1 MKEAVYR
8 RYYKKLKRLL
18 RGRGV
23 PAYDDFSPGD
33 LLFRGQSK
41 AQTDELLK
49 GGATKSNGSGVLGDD
64 KDKTYATTRMKMAR
78 IFAGRGDAMVATG
91 NSQKPYRRESGEI
104 ISFIKQKDPGY
115 SGRSSVP
122 DSWSSSNWTDVDT
135 SVPLSKWRSGAIN
148 DDTVALRN
156 PITKDELRGIL
167 VKQKG
172 AKHGY
177 KPLPLGEAKERGF
190 SAKLRLRE
198 LAAGSLRLVEMGYTK
213 PGLRDRIKARI
224 MASSKGGRP
233 GQWSARK
240 AQLVAQEYR
249 AEGGGYKGGKTE
261 SQKSLRKWTRE
272 KWGTRSGKPSTQG
285 SEATGERYLPESA
298 NKSLSPQE
306 YGATTRA
313 KREGTR
319 RGEQFVKQPERIAEK
334 TAKKRL

>member
-1 MKEAVYR
+1 MKEFSRGKYLRRVLGGFELIPAR
-8 RYYKKLKRLL
+8 GAADAKKGAEKLRYYRSNPAGKEIDRVRKEILSDPNLAQAYRYKDTPGLTVVDGYDEAYHFPKRSRDTKIVIDNLNKHAT
-18 RGRGV
+18 RG
-23 PAYDDFSPGD
+23 
-33 LLFRGQSK
+33 K
-41 AQTDELLK
+41 
-49 GGATKSNGSGVLGDD
+49 
-64 KDKTYATTRMKMAR
+64 
-78 IFAGRGDAMVATG
+78 
-91 NSQKPYRRESGEI
+91 
-104 ISFIKQKDPGY
+104 
-115 SGRSSVP
+115 
-122 DSWSSSNWTDVDT
+122 SWSV
-135 SVPLSKWRSGAIN
+135 G
-148 DDTVALRN
+148 
-156 PITKDELRGIL
+156 
-167 VKQKG
+167 KG
-172 AKHGY
+172 ALGN
-177 KPLPLGEAKERGF
+177 PLVRAKDIDRIL

-249 AEGGGYKGGKTE
+249 AEGGGYKGGKTK

-298 NKSLSPQE
+298 NKALSPQE

-319 RGEQFVKQPERIAEK
+319 RGEQFVKQPERIAKK
-334 TAKKRL
+334 TAKERQ

>member
-1 MKEAVYR
+1 VEIIAYQEPRFPDRSATLRGSMKMPLLFKPEAKNLSAKLR
-8 RYYKKLKRLL
+8 LREFGQPISATKKLLRWLYPGVRRKVDRVMFGGGGVLQKNQATYVPYGPDAGHHHIAVGKGSDLNVLWHEAGHHKDRESLRKILKSGDVPRWKSELKADNNAEALL
-18 RGRGV
+18 RKFG
-23 PAYDDFSPGD
+23 GD
-33 LLFRGQSK
+33 VSHYRKMRKTPVGLI
-41 AQTDELLK
+41 
-49 GGATKSNGSGVLGDD
+49 
-64 KDKTYATTRMKMAR
+64 KDQ
-78 IFAGRGDAMVATG
+78 G
-91 NSQKPYRRESGEI
+91 N
-104 ISFIKQKDPGY
+104 
-115 SGRSSVP
+115 
-122 DSWSSSNWTDVDT
+122 W
-135 SVPLSKWRSGAIN
+135 IN
-148 DDTVALRN
+148 DPVS
-156 PITKDELRGIL
+156 
-167 VKQKG
+167 
-172 AKHGY
+172 GY
-177 KPLPLGEAKERGF
+177 DL

-319 RGEQFVKQPERIAEK
+319 RGEQFVRQPERIAKK
-334 TAKKRL
+334 TANHRS